1 MKAEKRRREIL
12 SLLGNT
18 DNPIP
23 ANTLKFGILKSGD
36 EVVTTVAEHNSVLRP
51 LEILK
56 AEGSRSATRRWTRRR

>member
-23 ANTLKFGILKSGD
+23 ANTLKERFKVSLQVI
-36 EVVTTVAEHNSVLRP
+36 V
-51 LEILK
+51 
-56 AEGSRSATRRWTRRR
+56 